1 MANEISLTN
10 NADLRITSVLNQFV
24 YLKLRDQ
31 ADLRSTCMR
40 LSSTDGQGT
49 LAVKVPQAAWDDVM
63 AAPGEATATL
73 PTALG
78 DDSVTVTAARQTLR
92 YDPTDEFMI
101 SNSNTGPQDISNG
114 LAEAYIRR
122 TTDLIGQ
129 VIDGFSATAGT
140 TTVDLS
146 VDDIY
151 DALFQLED
159 LNNDGPFNCALTRKQ
174 FGDFRNSLRGEG
186 GPMQWA
192 DESRE
197 ILAAKKMQGYQ
208 GSWNG
213 IDFWTSNLLQD
224 DGTDD
229 WGALYTVGAVGLLE
243 VAVNRIQPLIPT
255 NQFLQM
261 SPPGNMMWV
270 EIQRTSESAITKFVG
285 HGFVGAALNDDDR
298 GVTIRSGH

>member
-1 MANEISLTN
+1 MADEISLTG
-10 NADLRITSVLNQFV
+10 NADLRISSVLSAFV
-24 YLKLRDQ
+24 YMKLADQ
-31 ADLRSTCMR
+31 ADLRSTCLR

-49 LAVKVPQAAWDDVM
+49 LAAKVPQAAWDDVM
-63 AAPGEATATL
+63 AAPGEAANTL

-78 DDSVTVTAARQTLR
+78 DDAVTVTAARQTLR

-101 SNSNTGPQDISNG
+101 TNSNTGPEAIANG
-114 LAEAYIRR
+114 LAGGYIRR
-122 TTDLIGQ
+122 TTDLIGE

-140 TTVDLS
+140 TTIDLS

-159 LNNDGPFNCALTRKQ
+159 LNNDGVFNCALTRKQ
-174 FGDFRNSLRGEG
+174 FGDFRQSLRGEG

-192 DESRE
+192 EESRE
-197 ILAAKKMQGYQ
+197 MLAAKKMQGYQ
-208 GSWNG
+208 GSWSG

-243 VAVNRIQPLIPT
+243 VAVGRIQPLIPT
-255 NQFLQM
+255 NQYIQM

-270 EIQRTSESAITKFVG
+270 ELQRAASYAITQFIG
-285 HGFVGAALNDDDR
+285 HGFVGVSLNDDDR
-298 GVTIRSGH
+298 GVTIQSGH